1 MELNNKIYPIRFENF
16 KVPGGEMITKKDW
29 HKYYPTEDG
38 KLTNWALRSL
48 LFEKGGRKILIDT
61 GFGNMP
67 SHEFLSQF
75 YLNGDFS
82 LGKQLSEVGLKAGDI
97 DDIILTH
104 LHLDHCGGCLTRE
117 GNLVVPA
124 FPNATLW
131 ISQQQWDSALD
142 PNEKEIDSFHS
153 ENIAMLEECYKINFI
168 QEDGGYLP
176 GVLFQLV
183 HGHTTGQI
191 IPIIRMKDKTVL
203 FGADL
208 FPSSAHLDPHV
219 NMVYDIIPELTVC
232 EKENF
237 LNQIVENNYYV
248 IFQHGLYIECCSLKH
263 QKESVVIDKTFKIR
277 DLF

>member
-1 MELNNKIYPIRFENF
+1 MQLNQKIYPIRFENF
-16 KVPGGEMITKKDW
+16 KVCGEEMITKKDW
-29 HKYYPTEDG
+29 HKYYPSKDG
-38 KLTNWALRSL
+38 KLTNWALRSV

-67 SHEFLSQF
+67 SNEFLAQF
-75 YLNGDFS
+75 HLNGGFS
-82 LGKQLSEVGLKAGDI
+82 LEKQFSEFGLKPADI

-104 LHLDHCGGCLTRE
+104 LHFDHCGGCLSTE
-117 GNLVVPA
+117 GDSVVST

-131 ISQQQWDSALD
+131 ISQQQWDTALNPKD
-142 PNEKEIDSFHS
+142 NEIDSFHS
-153 ENIAMLEECYKINFI
+153 ATIAALKDNYKINFI
-168 QEDGGYLP
+168 QEEGGYLP

-183 HGHTTGQI
+183 HGHTAGQI
-191 IPIIRMKDKTVL
+191 IPVIRMKDKTFL

-237 LNQIVENNYYV
+237 LNQIVDNHYYV
-248 IFQHGLYIECCSLKH
+248 IFQHGLYIECCSLKR
-263 QKESVVIDKTFKIR
+263 QKETIVIDKTFKIC